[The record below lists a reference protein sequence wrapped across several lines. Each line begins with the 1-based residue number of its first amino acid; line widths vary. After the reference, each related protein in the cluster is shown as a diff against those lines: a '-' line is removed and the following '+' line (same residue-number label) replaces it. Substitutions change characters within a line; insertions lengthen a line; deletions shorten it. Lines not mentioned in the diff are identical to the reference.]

1 MKISLRGCFWSH
13 WIPSLQTFDSSSNIA
28 HGTPDQH
35 GFLNASLWRNI
46 LLRGFLEDFETACE
60 RGISHDSSI
69 QCPEFKEALENGL
82 LNCDFDSTI
91 CLHHGI
97 EVTTLEHPELAIG
110 AHVWVAGLTR
120 ESLPGSMLRNPVFPR
135 EAAEELQAKLAT
147 AGCSVK
153 LQLARSMS
161 SFLRES
167 QRNLLDVLARSKQD
181 LLGSC
186 ATKASRNEPI
196 AESPLFRALMK
207 VALTERRS
215 TQRSIECVDFI
226 HPISFTKGESL
237 PSTSPQIP
245 AKHSLNPFPIS
256 ATALAEFI
264 QCPRKFFY
272 EQIVG
277 LEIPERPVV
286 LLVGLLLH
294 EAMAHFLAAGT
305 EPKAPE
311 APVVAEWIQDFCQSH
326 DEFSSLSEGVRFT
339 MVRFV
344 AKALN
349 EFFAS
354 EEVWQ
359 GDISEVER
367 AFELSLPGGFSVRGR
382 IDRIDLTAEGLEV
395 IDYKSRRSFA
405 SAKLK
410 DELLKAEEWIQL
422 PIYVKAAEAL
432 FNQPVTKAS
441 IIFFGLKGKDKPR
454 RTTARITEE
463 SRHSSQMKRSRDL
476 VCHDELD
483 ETWTRICRTVETIF
497 REDQAFGRGENPPC
511 EKSSLGCPFIRIC
524 PVARSFDEES
534 KEDNA

>member
-1 MKISLRGCFWSH
+1 
-13 WIPSLQTFDSSSNIA
+13 
-28 HGTPDQH
+28 
-35 GFLNASLWRNI
+35 
-46 LLRGFLEDFETACE
+46 
-60 RGISHDSSI
+60 
-69 QCPEFKEALENGL
+69 
-82 LNCDFDSTI
+82 
-91 CLHHGI
+91 
-97 EVTTLEHPELAIG
+97 
-110 AHVWVAGLTR
+110 
-120 ESLPGSMLRNPVFPR
+120 
-135 EAAEELQAKLAT
+135 
-147 AGCSVK
+147 
-153 LQLARSMS
+153 
-161 SFLRES
+161 
-167 QRNLLDVLARSKQD
+167 
-181 LLGSC
+181 
-186 ATKASRNEPI
+186 
-196 AESPLFRALMK
+196 
-207 VALTERRS
+207 
-215 TQRSIECVDFI
+215 VDFV

-245 AKHSLNPFPIS
+245 AKHSLRPFPIS

-294 EAMAHFLAAGT
+294 EAMAHFLPAGI

-311 APVVAEWIQDFCQSH
+311 AAVVAEWIHDFCQSH
-326 DEFSSLSEGVRFT
+326 DEFNSLLEGVRFT
-339 MVRFV
+339 IVRFV

-354 EEVWQ
+354 EDVWQ

-422 PIYVKAAEAL
+422 PIYVKAAETL

-441 IIFFGLKGKDKPR
+441 IIFFGLKGKDKAR
-454 RTTARITEE
+454 RTTVRITEE
-463 SRHSSQMKRSRDL
+463 SRQSSQMKRPRDL

-483 ETWTRICRTVETIF
+483 ETWTRISQTVETIF

-524 PVARSFDEES
+524 PVARSLDEES